1 MKAFRAYLA
10 DNDEEHT
17 YYVRSTRNIHNP
29 DVMDQVRQA
38 LLGWELRDLETD
50 GYKLSTDDN
59 GFPMDPL
66 AGYIWSLKATLGLE
80 PPDNEVAVQKV
91 AFYTN
96 INHNYLMVHRNDE
109 PAKKIDNSDADVS
122 PDAEYRSL
130 AHGAKNWD
138 ATPDK
143 EAIDPDAQNLVG
155 EKGLG
160 EFLKILDQERRAREE
175 ERKTHEV
182 EPQLTESFVTSHMA
196 LKDVLGPTKKGF
208 YLVERHQR
216 DPNIMEICG
225 PLRTQP
231 VNYEFVADLDRS
243 GAGDFEV
250 LSENRVKLVNPDSDF
265 RFTNRGAVTEEDMKY
280 EVVVTDQDTG
290 RDYPV
295 VVTAESDTDARD
307 HAVQVV
313 ADKEQIDPSRL
324 IAVEPHAIR

>member
-10 DNDEEHT
+10 DNDEEYT
-17 YYVRSTRNIHNP
+17 YYVRSTRNIH
-29 DVMDQVRQA
+29 DTWVMDQIRQA
-38 LLGWELRDLETD
+38 LLGWELRDLEVD
-50 GYKLSTDDN
+50 GYKSFTDDN
-59 GFPMDPL
+59 GFPLDPHMPV
-66 AGYIWSLKATLGLE
+66 YSLKATLGLE

-91 AFYTN
+91 AFYAN
-96 INHNYLMVHRNDE
+96 INHNYIVVHRDDE
-109 PAKKIDNSDADVS
+109 PAKKLDNSDVGTS
-122 PDAEYRSL
+122 PDADYRSL

-143 EAIDPDAQNLVG
+143 EAIDPDAQSLVG
-155 EKGLG
+155 EQGLG

-175 ERKTHEV
+175 ERKEHEV

-196 LKDVLGPTKKGF
+196 LRDVLGPTKKGF

-216 DPNIMEICG
+216 NPSIMEICG

-243 GAGDFEV
+243 GTGGYEV

-265 RFTNRGAVTEEDMKY
+265 RFTDQGVVTEEDTKY
-280 EVVVTDQDTG
+280 EVKVTDQDTG
-290 RDYPV
+290 KDYPV

-307 HAVQVV
+307 AAVQVV
-313 ADKEQIDPSRL
+313 ADQEQIDPSRL
-324 IAVEPHAIR
+324 IAVEPHAIT